1 VAIEIDEVRRSELTT
16 LMAESKNDHEAAVK
30 NTYAFLRQWWM
41 GHIVTEDKKYGEFL
55 KSKGVE

>member
-1 VAIEIDEVRRSELTT
+1 MTA
-16 LMAESKNDHEAAVK
+16 LMAEAKNDHETAVH

-41 GHIVTEDKKYGEFL
+41 GHIVAEDKKYGEFL